1 MYCGGMTALGDL
13 DTALSALAS
22 ELREERERLVD
33 EGLEVMRVEMPEF
46 FVRDGDPDFV
56 ETYRRSYEEQ
66 LRFLLDGMGGERALD
81 GCDPPTIALWEARMT
96 AARGIPLAAIHHG
109 YRISHRLL
117 LDEVL
122 RREVDGEALREA
134 SRWLFTY
141 FDWIAEHASAAYE
154 RERAR
159 LVRDRDE
166 RRRRLV
172 EQVLDGQ
179 DVDAGALGYD
189 LAGTH
194 TGVIAW
200 GPRAA
205 AALAALGGRV
215 LQVPGTETT
224 HWAWIG
230 DAHRL
235 AAVDGAQFA
244 VGASATG
251 VEGFRRTH
259 REAWAA
265 YRIARETAAPVTHHA
280 DVALPALA
288 LHDRAAAHDFVLR
301 ELGPLAGWDQRHAV
315 LRDTL
320 VAYFASGDNGA
331 AAARTLGV
339 HERTVTYRL
348 RRIEDELGFAVRS
361 RRDELAVAVRLAP
374 FVIRG

>member
-96 AARGIPLAAIHHG
+96 AARGIPLAAIQHG
-109 YRISHRLL
+109 YRITHRLL

-122 RREVDGEALREA
+122 RRAVEGDVLREA

-141 FDWIAEHASAAYE
+141 FDWIAEHASAAYD
-154 RERAR
+154 RERTR

-194 TGVIAW
+194 TAVIVW

-205 AALAALGGRV
+205 EAVAVLGGRT
-215 LQVPGTETT
+215 LEVPGTETT
-224 HWAWIG
+224 RWVWI
-230 DAHRL
+230 
-235 AAVDGAQFA
+235 AARTGSRRSMGPSSPSVPRPPASR
-244 VGASATG
+244 ASAAPTVRPGRPTG
-251 VEGFRRTH
+251 SR
-259 REAWAA
+259 
-265 YRIARETAAPVTHHA
+265 ARPPLPCTHHA

-339 HERTVTYRL
+339 HERTITYRL
-348 RRIEDELGFAVRS
+348 RRIEDELGFPVRS

-374 FVIRG
+374 FVVRG